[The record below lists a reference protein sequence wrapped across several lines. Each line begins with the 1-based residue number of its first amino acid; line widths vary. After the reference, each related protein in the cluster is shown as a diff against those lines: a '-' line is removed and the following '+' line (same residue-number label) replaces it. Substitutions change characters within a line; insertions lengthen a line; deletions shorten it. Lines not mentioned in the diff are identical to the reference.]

1 MSEIPIVMPVE
12 EELISVDEERARAA
26 GWVQN
31 AKLGDLLG
39 CLALH
44 ELSDSLP
51 DNVIHDVSGR
61 VIDSAR
67 FLDLGLVLDD
77 AVVSGCEP
85 DDLAQELLVN
95 MAEDIGR
102 DDRKLIGTFRIIK
115 PLEEI
120 VEQVV
125 VYAETERN
133 LVGRL
138 VAPLFSFEIKKP

>member
-12 EELISVDEERARAA
+12 KELIGVDEERARAA
-26 GWVQN
+26 GRVEDAQ
-31 AKLGDLLG
+31 LGDLLG

-85 DDLAQELLVN
+85 DDLAKELLVN

-120 VEQVV
+120 AEQVV
-125 VYAETERN
+125 VYAETESN